1 MLTAMIKFDPTRLP
15 PPILTSEPGSFAR
28 RTFEVRIPRIIEDT
42 IAAENFPPD
51 IVAALLDLRAEI
63 LGGAIAPLP
72 PEAPDKAFWDTHS
85 DSYFGRSWLDV
96 PWYWAES
103 YFYRRVLQATRYFQ
117 PGDWFHRDP
126 YANQKKAEL
135 EPRAGPYA
143 LQVLLSKL
151 PSSVDERFSVL
162 LHASL
167 WGNRTDLSYNVAQ
180 HAPGALALDVERAN
194 VLVDDTTRVWE
205 HLLAHRGGHVQF
217 ICDNAGTEL
226 LHDLALADFLLS
238 EGLAARVTFHVKPQP
253 FFVSDAMIKDAEAAL
268 GTLASSTVPSL
279 QQLGE
284 RLGRARAEKRFLLA
298 DHWFWVTCLFFF
310 QLPEDLEQTL
320 SRASLVISKGDA
332 NYRRLLGDAHWD
344 PTTPFAEVV
353 SYFPAPLVALRTLKS
368 EIIVG
373 LRPGQAEQLRQQ
385 DPEWQVNGKRGVVQ
399 FAVGTKQ

>member
-1 MLTAMIKFDPTRLP
+1 MKQLHSINLP

-28 RTFEVRIPRIIEDT
+28 RTFEVRIPRIVEDT
-42 IAAENFPPD
+42 IAAEDLPPD

-63 LGGAIAPLP
+63 LGGVIAPLP
-72 PEAPDKAFWDTHS
+72 PEAPDKAFWDAHS
-85 DSYFGRSWLDV
+85 DSYFGRSWLDM

-126 YANQKKAEL
+126 YANPKKAEL
-135 EPRAGPYA
+135 EPQAGPYA
-143 LQVLLSKL
+143 LQVLLSEL
-151 PSSVDERFSVL
+151 PSSPEECYSVL

-180 HAPGALALDVERAN
+180 HAPGALAVDVERAN
-194 VLVDDTTRVWE
+194 VLVDDTARVWE
-205 HLLAHRGGHVQF
+205 HLLAHRGGDVQF

-226 LHDLALADFLLS
+226 LHDLALADFLLRQ
-238 EGLAARVTFHVKPQP
+238 GLASRVTFHVKAQP

-268 GTLASSTVPSL
+268 GTLAGSTMPSL

-310 QLPEDLEQTL
+310 QMPEDSEETL
-320 SRASLVISKGDA
+320 SRARLVISKGDA

-344 PTTPFAEVV
+344 PTTPFANAVA
-353 SYFPAPLVALRTLKS
+353 YFPAPLVALRTLKS

>member
-1 MLTAMIKFDPTRLP
+1 MTKSNPANLP

-42 IAAENFPPD
+42 IAAEDFPSD

-63 LGGAIAPLP
+63 LHGVIAPLP
-72 PEAPDKAFWDTHS
+72 PEAPDKAFWDAHS

-117 PGDWFHRDP
+117 PGDWFRRDP
-126 YANQKKAEL
+126 YSNQKNGEL
-135 EPRAGPYA
+135 KPDAGPYT
-143 LQVLLSKL
+143 LQVLLSNL
-151 PSSVDERFSVL
+151 PSSPKECYSVL

-180 HAPGALALDVERAN
+180 HTPGALAVAVERAN
-194 VLVDDTTRVWE
+194 VLVDDSARVWE
-205 HLLAHRGGHVQF
+205 RLLANRGGHVQF

-226 LHDLALADFLLS
+226 LHDLALADFLLR
-238 EGLAARVTFHVKPQP
+238 EGLASRVTFHCKPQP
-253 FFVSDAMIKDAEAAL
+253 FFVSDAMIKDAEAAV
-268 GTLASSTVPSL
+268 GALAGSTVPSL
-279 QQLGE
+279 QRLGE
-284 RLGRARAEKRFLLA
+284 RLGRARAEGRLLLT

-310 QLPEDLEQTL
+310 QMPEDLEETL

-332 NYRRLLGDAHWD
+332 NYRRLLEDAHWE
-344 PTTPFAEVV
+344 PSTPFAEAV

-385 DPEWQVNGKRGVVQ
+385 DSEWQVNGKRGVVQ
-399 FAVGTKQ
+399 YAEGGRH

>member
-1 MLTAMIKFDPTRLP
+1 MTKFDYTKLP

-28 RTFEVRIPRIIEDT
+28 RTFAVRIPRILEDT
-42 IAAENFPPD
+42 IAAEDFPPD

-63 LGGAIAPLP
+63 LDGMIAPLP
-72 PEAPDKAFWDTHS
+72 PEAPDKPFWDVLS
-85 DSYFGRSWLDV
+85 DPYFGWSWLDV

-117 PGDWFHRDP
+117 PGDWFERDP
-126 YANQKKAEL
+126 YANQKNGEL
-135 EPRAGPYA
+135 RPESGPYA
-143 LQVLLSKL
+143 LQALLSDL
-151 PSSVDERFSVL
+151 PSASEEHFSVL

-167 WGNRTDLSYNVAQ
+167 WGNRTDLSYNVAH
-180 HAPGALALDVERAN
+180 HAPGALAVAAERAN
-194 VLVDDTTRVWE
+194 LLVDDSALVWE

-217 ICDNAGTEL
+217 VCDNAGTEL

-238 EGLAARVTFHVKPQP
+238 EGLANQVTFHCKPQP

-268 GTLASSTVPSL
+268 GALGGSTVPSL

-284 RLGRARAEKRFLLA
+284 RLGRAQAEKQFVLA
-298 DHWFWVTCLFFF
+298 DNWFWATCLFFF
-310 QLPEDLEQTL
+310 QMQEDLPETL

-332 NYRRLLGDAHWD
+332 NYRRLLGDAHWE
-344 PTTPFAEVV
+344 PTTPFVEAA
-353 SYFPAPLVALRTLKS
+353 SYFPASLLALRTLKS

-373 LRPGQAEQLRQQ
+373 LRPGQVEQLRLV

-399 FAVGTKQ
+399 FKP